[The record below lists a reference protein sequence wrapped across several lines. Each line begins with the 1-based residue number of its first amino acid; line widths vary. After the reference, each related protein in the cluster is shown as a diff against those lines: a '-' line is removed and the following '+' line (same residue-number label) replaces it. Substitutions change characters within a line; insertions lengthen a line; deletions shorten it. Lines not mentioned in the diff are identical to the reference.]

1 MQVHDANNHTTEDM
15 NKQGTV
21 LEALVTT
28 MRTNMDE
35 LKAELVVVK
44 ACEVGGFA
52 VGNFIT

>member
-35 LKAELVVVK
+35 PKAELVVVK